1 LPGNYCSENI
11 TMSLEGEMDINK
23 IRRCLHNDRI
33 AQKELYDLY
42 KTNMFVLCQMYFCDR
57 EEAKD
62 ALQEGFIKV
71 FRDLYQYDHIKG
83 ALGSWIRKVMVNTCL
98 EKLRKNK
105 VNFQPIDD
113 LNANVGY
120 ESDIFSDLTVK
131 DLTKLIQLLPIGYRT
146 VFNLYVIE
154 GYTHME
160 IAEQLNISENTSKTQ
175 LMKAKNMLRNKI
187 EAAFK

>member
-1 LPGNYCSENI
+1 
-11 TMSLEGEMDINK
+11 MSLEGEMDSYK
-23 IRRCLHNDRI
+23 IKQCIHNDRV

-42 KTNMFVLCQMYFCDR
+42 KTNMFVLCMRYFSEQ

-71 FRDLYQYDHIKG
+71 FRDLYQYDSSKG
-83 ALGSWIRKVMVNTCL
+83 ALGSWIRRVMVNTCL

-113 LNANVGY
+113 IKNMVGY
-120 ESDIFSDLTVK
+120 ESSILSDLMIK

-146 VFNLYVIE
+146 VFNLYVVE
-154 GYTHME
+154 GYTHNE
-160 IAEQLNISENTSKTQ
+160 ISEQLKISENTSKTQ